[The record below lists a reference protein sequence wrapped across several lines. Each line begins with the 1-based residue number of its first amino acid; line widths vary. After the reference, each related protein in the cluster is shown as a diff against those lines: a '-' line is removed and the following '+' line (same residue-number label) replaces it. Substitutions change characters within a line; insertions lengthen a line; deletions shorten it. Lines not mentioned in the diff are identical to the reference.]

1 MTASLFPALLS
12 PRARAAEISPIA
24 AASAQAARLRAEG
37 RSIVTLTAGE
47 PDFDTPAAIK
57 QAAVAA
63 LQDGQTK
70 YTPTA
75 GTWALREAIARG
87 YEARHDLRVDAR
99 NVLVSNGGKQVIY
112 LAFNATLDAGDEV
125 IVPAPYWP
133 TFPDSVRVNGG
144 TPVIVPTRAEDGFKI
159 TPSALRQALTPRTRW
174 LVLNSPAN
182 PTGAVYRAA
191 ELAALAAVLR
201 QHPDVLVLWDEL
213 YEEVWIGEPP
223 AHWLAV
229 APDFQGR
236 TLLVNG
242 VSKAYAMTGWRIGW
256 GTGPTGLIAAL
267 EAVQSQVS
275 SGPSAIGQA
284 AALAALEGAADG
296 FVQEARAA
304 YARRARLIGQG
315 LSAVPGLQVHAPAG
329 SFFAWIGV
337 QGLIGAIRPDGRVI
351 DDDGG
356 FVDWLLDAEGVA
368 VVRGAAYGLSPYF
381 RLSFATSDAQ
391 LELAVERIA
400 RAVKALRAAPAVRKT
415 AKETA

>member
-12 PRARAAEISPIA
+12 ARARAAEVSPIA

-47 PDFDTPAAIK
+47 PDFDTPPALK
-57 QAAVAA
+57 QAALAA
-63 LQDGQTK
+63 IAAGQTK

-75 GTWALREAIARG
+75 GTWALREAVARDYG
-87 YEARHDLRVDAR
+87 ARHDLRVEAR
-99 NVLVSNGGKQVIY
+99 DVLVSNGGKQIIY

-133 TFPDSVRVNGG
+133 TFPDSVRINGG
-144 TPVIVPTRAEDGFKI
+144 VPVIVPTRAEDGFKL
-159 TPSALRQALTPRTRW
+159 TPAGLRQAIGPRTRW
-174 LVLNSPAN
+174 LILNSPAN
-182 PTGAVYRAA
+182 PTGAVYSAA

-213 YEEVWIGEPP
+213 YEQVWFGEAP
-223 AHWLAV
+223 AHWLSV

-256 GTGPTGLIAAL
+256 GTGPAGLIDAL
-267 EAVQSQVS
+267 EAIQSQVS
-275 SGPSAIGQA
+275 SGPSSVGQA
-284 AALAALEGAADG
+284 VALAALEGAADA
-296 FVQEARAA
+296 FVVEARSA
-304 YARRARLIGQG
+304 YARRARLIVEGLSTVQG
-315 LSAVPGLQVHAPAG
+315 LTVHAPAG

-337 QGLIGAIRPDGRVI
+337 AGLIGTHRPDGAEIR
-351 DDDGG
+351 DDAD
-356 FVDWLLDAEGVA
+356 VVRWLLDAEGVA
-368 VVRGAAYGLSPYF
+368 VVHGAAYGLSPYL

-391 LELAVERIA
+391 IELAVERIG
-400 RAVKALRAAPAVRKT
+400 RAVRALRPAPRVTRVAEEAA
-415 AKETA
+415 